1 MDRRIQE
8 NHKLAQTLKD
18 RFKQKEALI
27 GVIGL
32 GYVGLPICIAAGE
45 SGSKVLGFD
54 VDPAKSKA
62 VTQGRSYLNH
72 ISDYRIASGQRGAVD
87 RDDVLSRLSEPDAL
101 LTATLQSRS
110 QPDRAGVRQTEA
122 FLAKSRRAH
131 RPRHVEAHRNPPR
144 RLQSRR
150 MRKLFRQLRIRF
162 RVESSRSSMLW
173 LPAFRRCLI
182 TAVAP
187 TTSTLR
193 KPSSSARVMTPSLTF
208 PAVE

>member
-72 ISDYRIASGQRGAVD
+72 ISDYRIASSQRGAVD

-101 LTATLQSRS
+101 LTCVPTPVTPHLD
-110 QPDRAGVRQTEA
+110 PDLS
-122 FLAKSRRAH
+122 F
-131 RPRHVEAHRNPPR
+131 
-144 RLQSRR
+144 
-150 MRKLFRQLRIRF
+150 
-162 RVESSRSSMLW
+162 VESTAKEIAAHL
-173 LPAFRRCLI
+173 RRGQLVI
-182 TAVAP
+182 LES
-187 TTSTLR
+187 TTYPGR
-193 KPSSSARVMTPSLTF
+193 
-208 PAVE
+208 